1 MVSHSFEIEKYDI
14 LVYLVSFA
22 ILCKEMSLL
31 KQDLYGKCP
40 YVTAQKVLQG
50 KWTILI
56 MHYLSQ
62 GPLRFNELLRML
74 PDMTHATLSKQ
85 LKQMEQNGMVIRK
98 EYPQVPPKVEYSL
111 SDIGMEFMPV
121 LDSLEL
127 WGGKYIAYLK
137 GEGL

>member
-1 MVSHSFEIEKYDI
+1 
-14 LVYLVSFA
+14 
-22 ILCKEMSLL
+22 MSLL

-56 MHYLSQ
+56 MHYLGQ

-137 GEGL
+137 GEDL